1 LFENNKKSTK
11 ILVAKAISYLL
22 NLLDHL
28 INYDSFTYL
37 GIVYQHAW
45 ARGQENNQNVHN
57 ENDNDIDD
65 SYETFI
71 IDINSSNL

>member
-1 LFENNKKSTK
+1 
-11 ILVAKAISYLL
+11 LVTKAISYLL

-28 INYDSFTYL
+28 INYDSFTHL
-37 GIVYQHAW
+37 GIVYQD
-45 ARGQENNQNVHN
+45 ARAREQENNQNVHN

-65 SYETFI
+65 NYETFR